1 MSREKWF
8 IQPGQSRVIDT
19 GIIRSLKVALIGGA
33 IDVIG
38 HDEDTARIEV
48 HDVSGRELK
57 VAIDGDFLEI
67 DHPQLR
73 WENFIDTF
81 RAFGPDKATAAV
93 SLLVPRDID
102 LSFGVVSAQALLSGL
117 ETDAR
122 LSTVSGAIGADSL
135 TGDIELNAVS
145 GVLNVS
151 DHTGSIAVHTVSG
164 DVTASGEIEKF
175 AGNTVS
181 GDVFIDARGACDRIR
196 LNSMSGNLTA
206 RVDGDLG
213 ARCAINTVSGR
224 VHVDGKSVEGTLGR
238 GYATTVTGTGTSV
251 VEVAANTVSGDI
263 SVIRRVEHTSTFSV
277 DADGAVR

>member
-1 MSREKWF
+1 
-8 IQPGQSRVIDT
+8 
-19 GIIRSLKVALIGGA
+19 
-33 IDVIG
+33 
-38 HDEDTARIEV
+38 
-48 HDVSGRELK
+48 
-57 VAIDGDFLEI
+57 
-67 DHPQLR
+67 
-73 WENFIDTF
+73 
-81 RAFGPDKATAAV
+81 
-93 SLLVPRDID
+93 
-102 LSFGVVSAQALLSGL
+102 
-117 ETDAR
+117 
-122 LSTVSGAIGADSL
+122 
-135 TGDIELNAVS
+135 NAVS

-164 DVTASGEIEKF
+164 DVTAAGEIEKF

-263 SVIRRVEHTSTFSV
+263 SVIRRVENTSTFSV